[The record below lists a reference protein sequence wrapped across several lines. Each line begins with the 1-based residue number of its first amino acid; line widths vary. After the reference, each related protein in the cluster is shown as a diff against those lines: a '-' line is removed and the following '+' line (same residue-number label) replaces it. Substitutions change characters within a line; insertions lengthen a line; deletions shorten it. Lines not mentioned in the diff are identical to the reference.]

1 MIAAII
7 CGLIIVESQG
17 SEQESKNNSYLLHN
31 VKNDN
36 KLNNESAANQT
47 EIAPA
52 VAVVGT
58 QGKSLSTNEEV
69 DKPLDNSNNQT
80 EIAPAVAVVGTQDKS
95 LSTNE
100 EVDKPL
106 DSKNDKAEKYVLNG
120 KNSDT
125 DKKVVKA
132 VGSAKVLNNT
142 NFNDKFYNKHKIGV
156 GYEFQYNVT
165 AKDQLN
171 NTPTKYSSPAF
182 DQRYYE
188 YYSYNP
194 GAKNS
199 HNQALTINVGE
210 NLYYKSTEKL
220 HLFAGLDAQVRIP
233 TDGKVNVK
241 FLEGQTARDNS
252 RGSYDRTVDLNF
264 VEHARFDAKIG
275 AKVNASKYFAFE
287 VYGLGGVNLATAEFE
302 DVETFN
308 FPKKD
313 ISSVKKTSSS
323 KVDVG
328 FNVGGGFETIV
339 NDRYTAGIEYRY
351 SKNDFSFQGT
361 DTKKFK
367 NHSVGIKLGI
377 QF

>member
-1 MIAAII
+1 MKKKMLFLIIAAII

-36 KLNNESAANQT
+36 KLNNVSVTNQT
-47 EIAPA
+47 EI
-52 VAVVGT
+52 V
-58 QGKSLSTNEEV
+58 
-69 DKPLDNSNNQT
+69 
-80 EIAPAVAVVGTQDKS
+80 PAVAVVGTQDKS

-100 EVDKPL
+100 EVNKPL
-106 DSKNDKAEKYVLNG
+106 DSKNDKAEKYATNS
-120 KNSDT
+120 KNSIDV
-125 DKKVVKA
+125 DMQVKKA
-132 VGSAKVLNNT
+132 VSNTKTSNNV
-142 NFNDKFYNKHKIGV
+142 NYSHKFYNKHKLSV
-156 GYEFQYNVT
+156 GYEFQHNVT

-194 GAKNS
+194 DAKNS
-199 HNQALTINVGE
+199 RNQALTINVGE

-264 VEHARFDAKIG
+264 VEHARFGAKIG

-339 NDRYTAGIEYRY
+339 NDRYTVGVEYRY
-351 SKNDFSFQGT
+351 SKNDFSFQGA